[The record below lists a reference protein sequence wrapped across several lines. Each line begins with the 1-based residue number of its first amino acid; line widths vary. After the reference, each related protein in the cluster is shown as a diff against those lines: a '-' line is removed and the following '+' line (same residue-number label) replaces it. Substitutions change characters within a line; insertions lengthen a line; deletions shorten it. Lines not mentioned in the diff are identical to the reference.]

1 MLSFSLQ
8 RALYLGFWLFS
19 LSRSWMTLCNRRRS
33 LIGSFLMCL
42 NVLRDDQDKDELQTM
57 KRSLVDVLQ
66 NEHEVVGTAKE

>member
-1 MLSFSLQ
+1 
-8 RALYLGFWLFS
+8 
-19 LSRSWMTLCNRRRS
+19 MTLCNRRRS